1 MARFPLCAIVL
12 PFFSSYPQ
20 VLIPRVLPNDAS
32 ACLRVAFQGTRIGT
46 VDTKNGLRKQ
56 MLRWDLGAG
65 SPAIG
70 LAGPP
75 RWWKGKRTQPKGTT
89 QL

>member
-1 MARFPLCAIVL
+1 MVGFPLCAIVL

-20 VLIPRVLPNDAS
+20 VLIPRVLPNEAS
-32 ACLRVAFQGTRIGT
+32 ACLQVAFQGIHPGT
-46 VDTKNGLRKQ
+46 TDTKNGLRKQ

-75 RWWKGKRTQPKGTT
+75 RWWKGKHARPKGTT